1 MTKTPIYAPDVSLI
15 QLGYALVLPM
25 TICLAKHEFTLKAP
39 TSYLYTAYAPVVL
52 PFSHQPPS
60 SLPLDNFFG
69 LHHQTCDPRNPIAAI
84 TTAVSSDLYAIN
96 PPFPNHGSSQS
107 IQGQISSG

>member
-1 MTKTPIYAPDVSLI
+1 MVHTYGKWPPRQNNIWHETKLWREHEQMTKTPIYAAPDVSLI

-60 SLPLDNFFG
+60 SLPLDNFFWFA
-69 LHHQTCDPRNPIAAI
+69 PSN
-84 TTAVSSDLYAIN
+84 V
-96 PPFPNHGSSQS
+96 
-107 IQGQISSG
+107 